1 MHKGKVFDIRQ
12 LARLGPN
19 ANFEIGNLLREGV
32 APRLRVADALIEIDQ
47 EQRHFL
53 SVAKY
58 LLVLSLRAERSN
70 LGPTTVLVRRDCRVA
85 LGVPRN
91 DRRGGAT
98 FGA

>member
-1 MHKGKVFDIRQ
+1 GEVLDIRQ
-12 LARLGPN
+12 FSGIRPN
-19 ANFEIGNLLREGV
+19 ANFEVGKLLGKGV
-32 APRLRVADALIEIDQ
+32 APRLCVADTLVEIDDQ
-47 EQRHFL
+47 QCHFL

-58 LLVLSLRAERSN
+58 LLALSSRAERSN

-85 LGVPRN
+85 LGAPRN